1 MVINELKINKKV
13 VSLELIADEDKLLY
27 LSEELEDLDS
37 DAVGVPNI
45 YVPVSF
51 DLTNIIEKTRY

>member
-27 LSEELEDLDS
+27 LSEELEELGN
-37 DAVGVPNI
+37 DAMGAPNI

-51 DLTNIIEKTRY
+51 DLNNIIEKTRY